1 LKNAQSKMR
10 VPHPSSQQQQQ
21 QPHPSRQPKKD
32 DEVTSNE
39 LI

>member
-1 LKNAQSKMR
+1 LKNAQPKMR

-21 QPHPSRQPKKD
+21 QSHSSRQPKKD
-32 DEVTSNE
+32 EEVTLNE